1 MATKDSSFDIVSQVN
16 LAEVDNAVNQADK
29 EITQRFDFK
38 GSKTTIERK
47 ENVITINTS
56 DDFKMQNVIDILQ
69 TKLVKREV
77 PLKAMEYGEIETSL
91 GGRVKQEIKIMVGL
105 EKEQTKAITSLIKD
119 SKVKVQAAIQGDIV
133 RVTGKN
139 KDDLQDVMQ
148 ALRAADFSFNIQFT
162 NYR

>member
-1 MATKDSSFDIVSQVN
+1 MATKDSSVDIVSQVN

-105 EKEQTKAITSLIKD
+105 DKDQTKAITSLIKD

-148 ALRAADFSFNIQFT
+148 ALRAADFTFNIQFT

>member
-38 GSKTTIERK
+38 GSKTSIERK

-77 PLKAMEYGEIETSL
+77 PLKAMEYGQIETSL

-105 EKEQTKAITSLIKD
+105 DKDQTRAITSLIKD

-148 ALRAADFSFNIQFT
+148 ALRAADLLFNIQFT

>member
-38 GSKTTIERK
+38 GSKTSIERK

-77 PLKAMEYGEIETSL
+77 PLKAMEYGQIETSL

-105 EKEQTKAITSLIKD
+105 DKDQTRAITSLIKD

-148 ALRAADFSFNIQFT
+148 ALRAADLQFNIQFT

>member
-56 DDFKMQNVIDILQ
+56 DDFKMLNVIDILQ

-148 ALRAADFSFNIQFT
+148 ALRAADFTFNIQFT

>member
-38 GSKTTIERK
+38 GSKTSIERK

-105 EKEQTKAITSLIKD
+105 DKDQTKAITSLIKD

-148 ALRAADFSFNIQFT
+148 ALRAADFTFNIQFT